1 MRSVRPLLP
10 SQADLQAAAKEL
22 EAVRGQLTATADAL
36 TALTTEKQLVDSAL
50 ASRERELRKVSDELK
65 ATILVK
71 LQQRVT
77 MDDMENKIKVRVCR
91 RGACWCSR
99 VAVL

>member
-1 MRSVRPLLP
+1 VCFAVA
-10 SQADLQAAAKEL
+10 QADLHAAAKEL
-22 EAVRGQLTATADAL
+22 ETVRGQLAATTDAL

-50 ASRERELRKVSDELK
+50 ASRERELKKVSDELK

-77 MDDMENKIKVRVCR
+77 MDDMENKIKVSVHMRESVSVTCFDQ
-91 RGACWCSR
+91 
-99 VAVL
+99 